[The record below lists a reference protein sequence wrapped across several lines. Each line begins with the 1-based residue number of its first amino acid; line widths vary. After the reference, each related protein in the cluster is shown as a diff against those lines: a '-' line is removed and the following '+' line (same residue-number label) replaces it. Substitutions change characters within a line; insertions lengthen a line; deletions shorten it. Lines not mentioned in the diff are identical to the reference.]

1 MKNKVVDYISHNNA
15 REIYFPEKSQSW
27 MRMEI
32 HLGKVPTHVIKHF
45 GNTAF
50 LRVDYLNQRFKK
62 SYTVPLEEDEKA
74 VKLEEFYRSADIKSN
89 FSPTAHPE
97 GIIRTNK
104 LDPPMIANIS
114 GNTGIKK
121 AYMDAT
127 YLTIHEQ
134 IKHQIEALPRYSEE
148 EKEIL
153 YKGATLAPQE
163 LLKLASSY
171 LEDNNAHAL
180 YLLIEGSSTQYKV
193 GLVKRK

>member
-1 MKNKVVDYISHNNA
+1 MKNKVVDYISLNDA
-15 REIYFPEKSQSW
+15 REIYFPEKSKSW
-27 MRMEI
+27 IKMQI
-32 HLGKVPTHVIKHF
+32 HDKKIPAGALKYFGK
-45 GNTAF
+45 TAF
-50 LRVDYLNQRFKK
+50 LSIDYLNRRFGK

-74 VKLEEFYRSADIKSN
+74 VKLEEFYSSGEIYTMFSRTTTTGNIKRKDNLPPEKIVDAD
-89 FSPTAHPE
+89 
-97 GIIRTNK
+97 
-104 LDPPMIANIS
+104 

-134 IKHQIEALPRYSEE
+134 IKHQIEALSRYSEE

-163 LLKLASSY
+163 LLKLARRY
-171 LEDNNAHAL
+171 LDDNNAHAL
-180 YLLIEGSSTQYKV
+180 YLLIEGSSTQYKI